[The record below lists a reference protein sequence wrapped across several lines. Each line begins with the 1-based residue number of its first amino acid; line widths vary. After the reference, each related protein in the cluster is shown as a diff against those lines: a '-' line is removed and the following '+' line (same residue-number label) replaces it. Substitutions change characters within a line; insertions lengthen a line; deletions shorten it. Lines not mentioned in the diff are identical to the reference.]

1 MIGLR
6 KVFAASVAA
15 FFVLCLSSVTFAQ
28 GTEYSLKGKVVS
40 VDFLAQKLTVQ
51 SIDKIPALISG
62 TLGEYTLSMDKI
74 TKVTMCNQNMPIK
87 DIKVGQEV
95 TVSYREREGQLYA
108 DSVAMS
114 PPLIA
119 CLLEGNS

>member
-6 KVFAASVAA
+6 KVLAASVAV
-15 FFVLCLSSVTFAQ
+15 FFVLGLSGITFAQ

-40 VDFLAQKLTVQ
+40 VDFLAQKLIVQ

-62 TLGEYTLSMDKI
+62 PLGEYTLSMDKI
-74 TKVTMCNQNMPIK
+74 IKVTTCNQNIPIK

-95 TVSYREREGQLYA
+95 TVSYREQQGQLYA
-108 DSVAMS
+108 DSVAIS

-119 CLLEGNS
+119 CLLEGT